1 MIVAKELMLDAGE
14 VWVEEVVVV
23 AEGVDAAAGGMQR
36 FRTKLLLPM
45 KRFPLFARL
54 RRHI

>member
-14 VWVEEVVVV
+14 VWVEEVVV
-23 AEGVDAAAGGMQR
+23 AAGGVDAAAGGMQR